1 MLHARSPALAMP
13 TPLPPAP
20 NATAPSADAASPAEL
35 RERLAEMEDRERKV
49 MALLGCTDPR
59 KIDHDLRNVI
69 NELVLLRKVLEQED
83 A

>member
-1 MLHARSPALAMP
+1 MTTNPPIRPHPA
-13 TPLPPAP
+13 PAP
-20 NATAPSADAASPAEL
+20 NARPADAATPEEL
-35 RERLAEMEDRERKV
+35 RSRVAVLEERERKV
-49 MALLGCTDPR
+49 MALLGCTDPD